1 MVFSTLPRYAVYL
14 GMDLNEDIELL
25 WIADE
30 ALQAEDPEGWDSAES
45 PNGDVYYIHA
55 VTQQVLWQHPL
66 DYSYQ
71 QKYLAHK
78 GGDPDADAA
87 DMLSPSRANTASP
100 AATALFRPPPP
111 TPAPLPPPPPH
122 PSSAGSSDGP
132 SLRSD
137 EQLRARLQQLL
148 GTKQSELRSML
159 LEPAGTHTPVH
170 CYVLRH
176 KSRIG
181 GARFDFFL
189 SLSSTKDMYCFT
201 GKKQVPP
208 FCCR

>member
-78 GGDPDADAA
+78 GGDPDAEREVQI
-87 DMLSPSRANTASP
+87 S
-100 AATALFRPPPP
+100 
-111 TPAPLPPPPPH
+111 
-122 PSSAGSSDGP
+122 
-132 SLRSD
+132 
-137 EQLRARLQQLL
+137 
-148 GTKQSELRSML
+148 
-159 LEPAGTHTPVH
+159 
-170 CYVLRH
+170 
-176 KSRIG
+176 
-181 GARFDFFL
+181 
-189 SLSSTKDMYCFT
+189 
-201 GKKQVPP
+201 
-208 FCCR
+208 